1 MSDPVFIVAL
11 CCAKKVMC
19 LTLNLSR
26 ALQTVNKDLIEAMEG
41 VGFVIRTLKSWRTDE
56 KEWISDEF
64 GSFSLAQQL
73 AERIGVNITT
83 PRLASRQNHRN
94 NVPANNACEYF
105 RRAVWFPY
113 LDAILESF
121 NSRFSR
127 QNTLVTKMSYLIP
140 SEISDCSWDDIK
152 ESIELYRSILDV
164 LDSEEIRLQV
174 MEWKDFCSKL
184 MDKPKTPLEAL
195 DIVPKRMAIIRRILQ
210 IFCTVP
216 VTSCSA
222 ERAFSAMKV
231 LKNFLRNRM
240 RDERL
245 TGLALLYIHQ
255 EIGVDIEEVIN
266 RFSSSSVKRRLDFV
280 I

>member
-1 MSDPVFIVAL
+1 
-11 CCAKKVMC
+11 MC

-56 KEWISDEF
+56 KEWISDQF

-127 QNTLVTKMSYLIP
+127 QNTLVMKMSYLIP

-152 ESIELYRSILDV
+152 
-164 LDSEEIRLQV
+164 
-174 MEWKDFCSKL
+174 
-184 MDKPKTPLEAL
+184 
-195 DIVPKRMAIIRRILQ
+195 
-210 IFCTVP
+210 
-216 VTSCSA
+216 
-222 ERAFSAMKV
+222 
-231 LKNFLRNRM
+231 
-240 RDERL
+240 
-245 TGLALLYIHQ
+245 
-255 EIGVDIEEVIN
+255 
-266 RFSSSSVKRRLDFV
+266 
-280 I
+280 

>member
-1 MSDPVFIVAL
+1 M
-11 CCAKKVMC
+11 
-19 LTLNLSR
+19 
-26 ALQTVNKDLIEAMEG
+26 
-41 VGFVIRTLKSWRTDE
+41 
-56 KEWISDEF
+56 
-64 GSFSLAQQL
+64 
-73 AERIGVNITT
+73 
-83 PRLASRQNHRN
+83 
-94 NVPANNACEYF
+94 
-105 RRAVWFPY
+105 
-113 LDAILESF
+113 
-121 NSRFSR
+121 
-127 QNTLVTKMSYLIP
+127 
-140 SEISDCSWDDIK
+140 
-152 ESIELYRSILDV
+152 

-222 ERAFSAMKV
+222 ERAFSAMKL